1 MSKNFMAAKNIK
13 ASYSTYIL
21 NHPNIGNIIA
31 EIFFWLSKKFQ
42 PTKKMLF
49 SRVEFLL
56 WKFE

>member
-1 MSKNFMAAKNIK
+1 MAAKNIK

-42 PTKKMLF
+42 RTKNMLF